1 MDELDKNVNKIKHLI
16 VCLMKLIYIFIIVLF
31 LESSVFFKFFDWGKI
46 NLEWFLIWITVGG
59 FSKKT
64 IKDNINVIHN

>member
-31 LESSVFFKFFDWGKI
+31 LESSVFFKFFD
-46 NLEWFLIWITVGG
+46 
-59 FSKKT
+59 
-64 IKDNINVIHN
+64 